1 MPRAF
6 WPGAP
11 TYVPTYVS
19 CKEIARWP
27 DNDGRMAATARP
39 SSAVWRAVLPTIVCV
54 LAVAAGGWQIAVQAA
69 ARHHTLTLRS
79 AGVTYTI
86 THVEQVTGLT
96 DADLG
101 GMSHGIQG
109 LVGVDKML
117 ILVSLTVSAGDS
129 ATTYDPQTLTAVSTR
144 SPAVIPPVGGSL
156 TGGPLRAHSHIDGS
170 LSYVV
175 PRDGARITLRIG
187 NSLKTVPLVQ
197 TDDAPAGADV
207 HQH

>member
-1 MPRAF
+1 
-6 WPGAP
+6 
-11 TYVPTYVS
+11 
-19 CKEIARWP
+19 
-27 DNDGRMAATARP
+27 MAATARP

-69 ARHHTLTLRS
+69 ARHQTLTLRS
-79 AGVTYTI
+79 SGVTYTI

-117 ILVSLTVSAGDS
+117 ILVSVTVSAGDS
-129 ATTYDPQTLTAVSTR
+129 PTTYDPQTLTAVSTR

-187 NSLKTVPLVQ
+187 NSSKTIPLVQ

>member
-1 MPRAF
+1 MPRADARGI
-6 WPGAP
+6 GASRRRSVLP
-11 TYVPTYVS
+11 AR
-19 CKEIARWP
+19 KEFPRCP
-27 DNDGRMAATARP
+27 QHDGAMAAPARP
-39 SSAVWRAVLPTIVCV
+39 SLSVWRVVLPAILCV

-69 ARHHTLTLRS
+69 ARQHTLTLHS
-79 AGVTYTI
+79 SGATYTI
-86 THVEQVTGLT
+86 THVEQVTGLS

-156 TGGPLRAHSHIDGS
+156 TGGPLRAPSHI
-170 LSYVV
+170 
-175 PRDGARITLRIG
+175 
-187 NSLKTVPLVQ
+187 
-197 TDDAPAGADV
+197 
-207 HQH
+207 